1 MSARPHIV
9 YMLVDNLGFG
19 NVGYLRARSP
29 SGASPEVVTPE
40 LDALAKSGVILDR
53 LYTYEF
59 CSPSRSSLLSGRLP
73 GHVNIHNDDQTMPGA
88 GIPEAMTTMPAFLA
102 SAGYITHQIG
112 KWCAAQPLS
121 AIRRTDLTPAL
132 QPQAR
137 RLRHSAAHA
146 ARPRLPL
153 EPRLHWRRV

>member
-1 MSARPHIV
+1 MKPHIV

-29 SGASPEVVTPE
+29 AGASPEVLTPQ
-40 LDALAKSGVILDR
+40 LDALASSGVVLDR

-73 GHVNIHNDDQTMPGA
+73 ARVNIHNDDQTMPGA

-102 SAGYITHQIG
+102 AAGYRTHHIG
-112 KWCAAQPLS
+112 KWVRRSQPRPLS
-121 AIRRTDLTPAL
+121 RGC
-132 QPQAR
+132 
-137 RLRHSAAHA
+137 
-146 ARPRLPL
+146 
-153 EPRLHWRRV
+153 V